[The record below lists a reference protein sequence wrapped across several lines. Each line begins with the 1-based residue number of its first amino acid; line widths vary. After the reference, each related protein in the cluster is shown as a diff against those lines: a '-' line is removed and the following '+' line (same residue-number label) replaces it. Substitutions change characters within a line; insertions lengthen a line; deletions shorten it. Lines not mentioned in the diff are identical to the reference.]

1 MLGFDEKIDYLKE
14 VLGVVDNDNYAD
26 SFKVDISLFIGDF
39 DTLNP
44 KMIFLNKLSSR
55 IEIDGWID
63 KLTSRIVMKF
73 DEDNECI
80 DDFIFDYME
89 FG

>member
-39 DTLNP
+39 DMLNP

-55 IEIDGWID
+55 VEIDGWID